1 MGAKIWLFF
10 VISLPLKECFFI
22 MKKIYILILKSYAG
36 PLVATFFVSLFVL
49 VMQFLWKYIDDLVGK
64 GLEWYIIAEL
74 LFYASSTFVPL
85 ALPLA
90 ILLSSLMTFG
100 NLGERYELVA
110 MKASGISLR
119 KLMKPLI
126 ILSVMISLFAFYFS
140 NNVLPVAN
148 LKFKSLLYDVR
159 KKRLA
164 VNIKEGLF
172 YNDMDD
178 YVIRVGDKGRDGNSI
193 YRVMIYNHTDRRGN
207 IEVTVADS
215 GRMETSPDE
224 RFLYFKLY
232 NGYNYREAVEQKNS
246 RYTHPFQ
253 RTYFKEQVQKFDL
266 SSFALTRT
274 NEELFKSNYQMLNIW
289 QLNAALDSLQRSLFN
304 RRKSLSDNF
313 IRNYDFIKLAD
324 TSQAAPTEYDSTMIM
339 APDILSGFSKEEQ
352 LKVVE
357 LALASA
363 RSLKKMSEYHINDQ
377 RSSESNIIK
386 HKVVWHKKFTLS
398 FACLILFFI
407 GAPLGAIIRKGGLGL
422 PAVVSVLFFIL
433 YHIISMIGEK
443 SALKD
448 AMPVSQ
454 GMWLS
459 SIILLPLGLF
469 LTYKATTDA
478 PIMDMDVWDKAFK
491 WLRLQNLVRRLKKKR
506 SEVSPGGDLSQ

>member
-1 MGAKIWLFF
+1 
-10 VISLPLKECFFI
+10 
-22 MKKIYILILKSYAG
+22 MKKIHVLILKSYAG
-36 PLVATFFVSLFVL
+36 PLVATFFISLFVL
-49 VMQFLWKYIDDLVGK
+49 LMQFLWKYIDDLVGK

-100 NLGERYELVA
+100 NLGEQYELVA

-119 KLMKPLI
+119 SIMKPLI
-126 ILSVMISLFAFYFS
+126 ILSVVISLVAFYFS

-164 VNIKEGLF
+164 VNIKDGIF
-172 YNDMDD
+172 YNDLDN
-178 YVIRVGDKGRDGNSI
+178 YVIRVGHKGRDGNSI

-207 IEVTVADS
+207 LDVTVADS
-215 GRMETSPDE
+215 GRMDTSPDQ
-224 RFLYFKLY
+224 RYLYFKLY
-232 NGYNYREAVEQKNS
+232 NGYNYQEAVERKNS
-246 RYTHPFQ
+246 RRDQPFQ
-253 RTYFKEQVQKFDL
+253 RTHFQEQVQKFDL
-266 SSFALTRT
+266 SSFALNRT
-274 NEELFKSNYQMLNIW
+274 KEDLFKSNYQMLDIE
-289 QLNAALDSLQRSLFN
+289 QLNKAIDSLQENLYQKREHLSENFLNNYKFLTIGDSLAPD
-304 RRKSLSDNF
+304 SL
-313 IRNYDFIKLAD
+313 
-324 TSQAAPTEYDSTMIM
+324 DSTMVLK
-339 APDILSGFSKEEQ
+339 PDIISGFSKEDQSILIE
-352 LKVVE
+352 KS
-357 LALASA
+357 LASA
-363 RSLKKMSEYHINDQ
+363 RSLKKMLEYHKGDYESGI
-377 RSSESNIIK
+377 SNIIK

-422 PAVVSVLFFIL
+422 PAVISVLFFIM

-443 SALKD
+443 SALQN
-448 AMPVSQ
+448 AMPIGE

-459 SIILLPLGLF
+459 SAILLPLGLF

-478 PIMDMDVWDKAFK
+478 PIMDMDVWNKRIK
-491 WLRLQNLVRRLKKKR
+491 WLRIRPFIEKVFHI
-506 SEVSPGGDLSQ
+506 DLSRKNGKGKESGPDSALPNP

>member
-1 MGAKIWLFF
+1 
-10 VISLPLKECFFI
+10 
-22 MKKIYILILKSYAG
+22 MKKINILILRSYSG

-49 VMQFLWKYIDDLVGK
+49 LMQFLWKYIDDLVGK

-100 NLGERYELVA
+100 NLGEKYELVA
-110 MKASGISLR
+110 MKSSGISLR
-119 KLMKPLI
+119 TIMKPLV
-126 ILSVMISLFAFYFS
+126 ILSVLISLFAFYFS

-148 LKFKSLLYDVR
+148 LKFKALLYDVR
-159 KKRLA
+159 KKKLA
-164 VNIKEGLF
+164 VNIKEGIF
-172 YNDMDD
+172 YSDMEN
-178 YVIRVGDKGRDGNSI
+178 YVIRVGDKGRDGNSL
-193 YRVMIYNHTDRRGN
+193 YKVMIYNHSDRRGN

-232 NGYNYREAVEQKNS
+232 SGYNYQEALEQKDA
-246 RYTHPFQ
+246 RYTNPYQ
-253 RTYFKEQVQKFDL
+253 RTYFKEQLQKFDL
-266 SSFALTRT
+266 SAFAMSRT

-289 QLNAALDSLQRSLFN
+289 QLNDAIDSLQRSLYD
-304 RRKSLSDNF
+304 RKQHLAENF
-313 IRNYDFIKLAD
+313 IRNYQYIHLAD
-324 TSQAAPTEYDSTMIM
+324 SLKEEQEWDSTLLL
-339 APDILSGFSKEEQ
+339 APDILSGFSKEERI
-352 LKVVE
+352 KISE

-363 RSLKKMSEYHINDQ
+363 RSLKKMMEYQVNDQ
-377 RSSESNIIK
+377 AESAQTIRK

-422 PAVVSVLFFIL
+422 PAVVSVLFFII

-443 SALKD
+443 AALQD
-448 AMPVSQ
+448 AMPVTR

-459 SIILLPLGLF
+459 SVILLPLGLF

-478 PIMDMDVWDKAFK
+478 PLMDMDVWNKRLGWAYLK
-491 WLRLQNLVRRLKKKR
+491 PLILRLRKKNPELTS
-506 SEVSPGGDLSQ
+506 SEA

>member
-1 MGAKIWLFF
+1 
-10 VISLPLKECFFI
+10 
-22 MKKIYILILKSYAG
+22 MKRIYILILKSYAG

-49 VMQFLWKYIDDLVGK
+49 LMQFLWKYIDDLVGK

-100 NLGERYELVA
+100 NLGEKYELVA
-110 MKASGISLR
+110 MKSSGISLR
-119 KLMKPLI
+119 TIMKPLV
-126 ILSVMISLFAFYFS
+126 ILSVLISLFAFYFS

-164 VNIKEGLF
+164 VNIKEGIF
-172 YNDMDD
+172 YDDMDD

-193 YRVMIYNHTDRRGN
+193 YRVMIYNHSDRRGN

-224 RFLYFKLY
+224 RFLYFRLY
-232 NGYNYREAVEQKNS
+232 DGYNYRDALDQKNA
-246 RYTHPFQ
+246 RYTNPFQ
-253 RTYFKEQVQKFDL
+253 RTFFKEQVLKFDL
-266 SSFALTRT
+266 SSFALNRT
-274 NEELFKSNYQMLNIW
+274 NEELFKSNYQMLNIR
-289 QLNAALDSLQRSLFN
+289 QLNKAIDSLQDGLFS
-304 RRKSLSDNF
+304 RKENLSQNF
-313 IRNYDFIKLAD
+313 IRNYQFISLAD
-324 TSQAAPTEYDSTMIM
+324 TILPVDPDSSMILGH
-339 APDILSGFSKEEQ
+339 DILSAFSKEEQ
-352 LKVVE
+352 FKAIE
-357 LALASA
+357 LSLASA
-363 RSLKKMSEYHINDQ
+363 RSLKKMMEYHANDQ
-377 RSSESNIIK
+377 ESSNSNILK

-422 PAVVSVLFFIL
+422 PTVVSVLFFII

-443 SALKD
+443 SALQD
-448 AMPVSQ
+448 AMPVSR

-459 SIILLPLGLF
+459 SFILLPLGLF
-469 LTYKATTDA
+469 LTFKATTDA
-478 PIMDMDVWDKAFK
+478 PLMDMDVWNKRLG
-491 WLRLQNLVRRLKKKR
+491 WLSLKPLAKLLKR
-506 SEVSPGGDLSQ
+506 KHPEKMEP